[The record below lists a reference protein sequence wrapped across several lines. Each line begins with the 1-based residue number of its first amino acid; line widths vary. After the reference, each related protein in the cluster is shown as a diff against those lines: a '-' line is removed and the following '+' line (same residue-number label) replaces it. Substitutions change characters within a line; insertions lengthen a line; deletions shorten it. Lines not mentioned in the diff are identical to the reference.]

1 MHGNW
6 LLTANP
12 FKLAPPP
19 QWWLTQL
26 NDYDSQLVVFPSQI
40 RMAYILARRRTR
52 SNAMAELNRLDL
64 DTVRQTAGLDGAVM
78 ADHNLIYVRHLIGN
92 TIRQQG
98 IFQWLRDCDTLAQG
112 GGEKIAT
119 RLEETEADRAAR
131 KRATMISDID
141 HRARDAW
148 RSYQARTGRRAG
160 VQPKGASAKPMPTG
174 SFTPKESSVAM
185 FVRD

>member
-1 MHGNW
+1 MLRNW
-6 LLTANP
+6 LQTPNP

-19 QWWLTQL
+19 QWWLQQL
-26 NDYDSQLVVFPSQI
+26 HDYDALLVVFPSQI
-40 RMAYILARRRTR
+40 RMAYILARRRTA
-52 SNAMAELNRLDL
+52 SNAMAELNRLDK
-64 DTVRQTAGLDGAVM
+64 DTVRQTAGLDGAIM

-98 IFQWLRDCDTLAQG
+98 IFQWLRDCDTVANG
-112 GGEKIAT
+112 GGDVIAA
-119 RLEETEADRAAR
+119 RLEETEAQRTAR
-131 KRATMISDID
+131 KRATMIDDID

-160 VQPKGASAKPMPTG
+160 AQPTRRSAKEMPTG